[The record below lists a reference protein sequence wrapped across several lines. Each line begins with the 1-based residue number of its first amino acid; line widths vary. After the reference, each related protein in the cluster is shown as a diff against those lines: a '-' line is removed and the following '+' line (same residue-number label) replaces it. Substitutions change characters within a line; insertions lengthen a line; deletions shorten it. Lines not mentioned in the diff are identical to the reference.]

1 MYLYFFLITL
11 PYLLCALPTLTSCTI
26 ISYVL
31 SSPLYFQASPS
42 WTLQSSCSNLN
53 QWLLPM
59 CHPEYS
65 FYSSFEVYSLFL
77 KKQVFLFLI
86 YFSLWWNKF
95 IGHFER
101 MHECMNPHICENVF
115 FILADVLLIIWPDM
129 ELIVSRKSLSVQIV
143 KYSIYCLIVLGRQ

>member
-1 MYLYFFLITL
+1 MHCFLIYIIFNPRIFIFFQL
-11 PYLLCALPTLTSCTI
+11 LYHICYLCALPTLTSCTI

-77 KKQVFLFLI
+77 EKQVFLFLI

-95 IGHFER
+95 IGHFEKNAWV
-101 MHECMNPHICENVF
+101 HESSHM
-115 FILADVLLIIWPDM
+115 W
-129 ELIVSRKSLSVQIV
+129 K
-143 KYSIYCLIVLGRQ
+143 CLFYFSWCSTDNMTRYGINCK